1 MYEVKDCGDNFPR
14 FRIKNSFAFL
24 KKTTC
29 KNQFFCVLWTCVG
42 IGVCRLCRNSIC
54 IGFPFKPPR
63 FQSAPYFPFSITTFS
78 FYTNDIFFLFI
89 IICFW
94 SISKALSSDFMN
106 IFFLF
111 LSRLPCSFIFS
122 PSHVVHLNF
131 VCFIFRF
138 LLELPPLKLF
148 YDQSISYCPSCFFLI
163 SYFFWSR
170 LCRSSFIFSP
180 SHAAHRVAIHTVLH
194 TVYMYTHCITQSPDP
209 TIVQCTLYIGHC
221 TL

>member
-1 MYEVKDCGDNFPR
+1 MRSKIKCGDNFLA
-14 FRIKNSFAFL
+14 FVLRIFCLSQRKLIKIFS
-24 KKTTC
+24 
-29 KNQFFCVLWTCVG
+29 FFCVLWTCVG

-54 IGFPFKPPR
+54 IGFPFKAPR

-148 YDQSISYCPSCFFLI
+148 YDQSISYCPSCFFFNFLFFLEPSLSKLFYIQSI
-163 SYFFWSR
+163 S
-170 LCRSSFIFSP
+170 CCP
-180 SHAAHRVAIHTVLH
+180 SCCH
-194 TVYMYTHCITQSPDP
+194 THCITHC
-209 TIVQCTLYIGHC
+209 IHVYTLYHTVTRPGHC